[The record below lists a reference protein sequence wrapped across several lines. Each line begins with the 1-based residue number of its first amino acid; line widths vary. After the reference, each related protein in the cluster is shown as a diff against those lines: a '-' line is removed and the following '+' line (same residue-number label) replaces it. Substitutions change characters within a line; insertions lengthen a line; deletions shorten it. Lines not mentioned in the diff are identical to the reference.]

1 MLLHGVLIYT
11 MCGWLAA
18 GLYPVALVVHVA
30 DLARLKVGVHLGIK
44 GKAEVKRHFSTAAR
58 PRVYIYI

>member
-18 GLYPVALVVHVA
+18 GLYPVVLVVDEA
-30 DLARLKVGVHLGIK
+30 DLARLKLGVHLGNQ
-44 GKAEVKRHFSTAAR
+44 GKAKVKMAL
-58 PRVYIYI
+58 